1 MYTNP
6 NPKPSAITVKC
17 GQRGPRR
24 LELEAAA
31 AYAGMTVGTCK
42 RTVPGLIVQPF
53 GRPVVVREQLD
64 EAISDA
70 LEAFE
75 ARKTG
80 KEAARA

>member
-17 GQRGPRR
+17 GQRWPR
-24 LELEAAA
+24 LMELEAAA
-31 AYAGMTVGTCK
+31 AYAGMTVGTFK
-42 RTVPGLIVQPF
+42 RTFPGLIVQPF

-64 EAISDA
+64 EAITNA

-75 ARKTG
+75 ARKAG

>member
-1 MYTNP
+1 MYPNP

-17 GQRGPRR
+17 GQRWPR
-24 LELEAAA
+24 LMELEAAA
-31 AYAGMTVGTCK
+31 AYAGMTTGTFK
-42 RTVPGLIVQPF
+42 RTFPGLIVQPF

-64 EAISDA
+64 EAITNA

-75 ARKTG
+75 ARKAG

>member
-6 NPKPSAITVKC
+6 NPKPSTITVKC
-17 GQRGPRR
+17 GQRWPR
-24 LELEAAA
+24 LMELEAAA
-31 AYAGMTVGTCK
+31 AYAGMTTGTFK
-42 RTVPGLIVQPF
+42 RTFPGLIVQPF

-75 ARKTG
+75 ARKAG
-80 KEAARA
+80 KEPHHA